1 MLKMFVAE
9 KNADINIVAVY
20 VLWEIVTEKTD
31 GYLLSSYQW
40 LETDWFMDLNIFY
53 FLSFILVID

>member
-20 VLWEIVTEKTD
+20 VLWEIVAEETV

-40 LETDWFMDLNIFY
+40 LETDWFMELNIFY